1 MTMAANF
8 QSDIVMSSSSFSRN
22 RFVMYLQDSHYLPD
36 CQLSCVPD
44 LPQDELHLLRQA
56 DGDGEGPPGTAAVVG
71 VAAVAGHLL
80 LTAGVETNLPARQCS
95 AHVMTSYIVE
105 AGIDTLINI

>member
-1 MTMAANF
+1 
-8 QSDIVMSSSSFSRN
+8 
-22 RFVMYLQDSHYLPD
+22 MYLQHSHYLPD

-80 LTAGVETNLPARQCS
+80 LTAGVETNLPAWQRS
-95 AHVMTSYIVE
+95 AHVMTSYIFE
-105 AGIDTLINI
+105 AGINNLTNI